1 MEPEPR
7 ATGMSEVEAMAEK
20 RLWNESIRRRIGA
33 CSNEEADEQ
42 HRQMMGAAFM
52 AGQRSGLE
60 REASIAALLLGRV
73 VICRP
78 RFVNRRHRRSAA
90 SGRIRKA
97 QSVIGR
103 HFQRRDRLS
112 GEQRAEISLR
122 AAGRLRQT
130 TGN

>member
-1 MEPEPR
+1 
-7 ATGMSEVEAMAEK
+7 MSEVQAMTEK
-20 RLWNESIRRRIGA
+20 RLWNESVRRRIGA
-33 CSNEEADEQ
+33 RSNEEYAEQ
-42 HRQMMGAAFM
+42 CRQMFGAAFI
-52 AGQRSGLE
+52 AGQRAGLE

-78 RFVNRRHRRSAA
+78 RFVNRRHRRAVA
-90 SGRIRKA
+90 SGRIRLA

-103 HFQRRDRLS
+103 HSQRRDRLS

-130 TGN
+130 TGNR